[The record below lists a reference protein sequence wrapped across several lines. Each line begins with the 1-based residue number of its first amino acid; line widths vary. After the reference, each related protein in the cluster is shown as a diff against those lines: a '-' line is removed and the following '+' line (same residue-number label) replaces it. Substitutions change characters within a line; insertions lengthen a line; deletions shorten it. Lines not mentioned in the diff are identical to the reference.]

1 MSVFYGT
8 GRQVELNKF
17 GVILKFALDMEERA
31 AEFYEAAG
39 NPAPSPQ
46 RKSAGQEA
54 RKNVVRLQRMRREL
68 VNEML
73 LEPISGFDYPLPPP
87 PPKAGADPKEIV
99 RHEEALRTFR
109 RDFYRTAARK
119 IEIVAP
125 AVSQVFIKMAEAP

>member
-1 MSVFYGT
+1 M
-8 GRQVELNKF
+8 ELNKF

-39 NPAPSPQ
+39 NAAPSLQ

-54 RKNVVRLQRMRREL
+54 RKNVLRLQRIRREL

-73 LEPISGFDYPLPPP
+73 LEAISGFDYPLPPP
-87 PPKAGADPKEIV
+87 LPKAGAEEEEIA
-99 RHEEALRTFR
+99 RHEEALRIFR

-119 IEIVAP
+119 IEIVSP
-125 AVSQVFIKMAEAP
+125 AVSQVFIKMADAL

>member
-1 MSVFYGT
+1 M
-8 GRQVELNKF
+8 ELNKF

-39 NPAPSPQ
+39 NAAPSLQ

-54 RKNVVRLQRMRREL
+54 RKNVLRLQRIRREL

-73 LEPISGFDYPLPPP
+73 LEAISGFDYPLPPP
-87 PPKAGADPKEIV
+87 LPKAGAEEKEIA
-99 RHEEALRTFR
+99 RHEEALRIFR

-119 IEIVAP
+119 IEIVSP
-125 AVSQVFIKMAEAP
+125 AVSQVFIKMADAL